1 MSSRILFPWSFAFP
15 SDKVGREGVSR
26 LPAKS
31 GDFPARPS
39 RNPIPEGRARS
50 SDSTPDGPTAFPL
63 PLQGAFPREAQK
75 ASPAPRRTRK
85 VRRKVQQPRC
95 TPPAPGDRT
104 PPAPLF
110 PPRDAAARRKK
121 SLRAAQDRIKPGEG
135 AEKAPLEVSMTRRD
149 FRRESARKTPQLP
162 SWRKRPVPPSSQDPT
177 PIRFGPRGLQF
188 LLFPL
193 RP

>member
-1 MSSRILFPWSFAFP
+1 MVLRLSFRQGRAGRRQ
-15 SDKVGREGVSR
+15 STVGKVGRLSGTSLSKPNPGRTGSIIGLDARWTDRFPFAASGGVSSGNS
-26 LPAKS
+26 KS
-31 GDFPARPS
+31 VACT
-39 RNPIPEGRARS
+39 EA
-50 SDSTPDGPTAFPL
+50 DSKGTT
-63 PLQGAFPREAQK
+63 QGSA
-75 ASPAPRRTRK
+75 ASVQPAP
-85 VRRKVQQPRC
+85 C
-95 TPPAPGDRT
+95 DHT

-110 PPRDAAARRKK
+110 PPRDAAARRKE
-121 SLRAAQDRIKPGEG
+121 SLRAAQDRTKPGEG
-135 AEKAPLEVSMTRRD
+135 AEKAPLEVSMTKRD

>member
-1 MSSRILFPWSFAFP
+1 MVLRLSFRQGRAGRRQ
-15 SDKVGREGVSR
+15 SIVGKVGR
-26 LPAKS
+26 LS
-31 GDFPARPS
+31 GTSLSKPNPGRTGSIIGLDARWTDRFPFAAS
-39 RNPIPEGRARS
+39 
-50 SDSTPDGPTAFPL
+50 
-63 PLQGAFPREAQK
+63 GAFPREAQK
-75 ASPAPRRTRK
+75 ASPAPRQTRK